1 MLYFRFRF
9 VNNIPAG
16 MEPKK
21 TEPRKLGLISGKI
34 SGHCKAKLQSRR
46 TGTHWPRVGASQ
58 KMIPRERLTRQNR
71 GERRGGEEK
80 YACTQPLFVWRTPV
94 HWIHGGA
101 LLGGELCL
109 VQFRMFRL
117 PAANQGHMTGQIG
130 THFPGL
136 LGIPWFIQILKHF
149 ILPWKNSFS
158 S

>member
-71 GERRGGEEK
+71 EEGRGGEEK
-80 YACTQPLFVWRTPV
+80 TRLHTAIVCLANAC
-94 HWIHGGA
+94 A
-101 LLGGELCL
+101 LDTRGELCL

-117 PAANQGHMTGQIG
+117 PAANQGHMTGHIG
-130 THFPGL
+130 THIFHAFL
-136 LGIPWFIQILKHF
+136 
-149 ILPWKNSFS
+149 
-158 S
+158 

>member
-71 GERRGGEEK
+71 GQRRGGEEK
-80 YACTQPLFVWRTPV
+80 YTCTQPLFVWRTPV

-101 LLGGELCL
+101 LLGAVSDVSIASC
-109 VQFRMFRL
+109 QSRSHDRSHR
-117 PAANQGHMTGQIG
+117 N
-130 THFPGL
+130 THFPRL
-136 LGIPWFIQILKHF
+136 LVIRWFIQILKNL